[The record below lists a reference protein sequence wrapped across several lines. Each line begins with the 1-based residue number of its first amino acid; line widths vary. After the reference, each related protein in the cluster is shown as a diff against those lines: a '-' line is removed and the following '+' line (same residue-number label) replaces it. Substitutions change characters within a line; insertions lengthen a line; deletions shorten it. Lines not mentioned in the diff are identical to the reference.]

1 MSSKSYI
8 INKQT
13 SLFSKKNKQTRF
25 VTRTNTSQRDY
36 QLSSPQR
43 YLVETNAT
51 MFRPSIKAYN
61 NLSNISIYIYIYIK
75 AYNNVYSV
83 GVILCVIKW
92 ANVTS

>member
-13 SLFSKKNKQTRF
+13 SLFNKKNKQTRF

-61 NLSNISIYIYIYIK
+61 NLSNISIYIYILKHIIMF
-75 AYNNVYSV
+75 NQSV

>member
-13 SLFSKKNKQTRF
+13 SLFNKKNKQTRF

-61 NLSNISIYIYIYIK
+61 NLSNKSIYIYIYIK
-75 AYNNVYSV
+75 AYNNV
-83 GVILCVIKW
+83 
-92 ANVTS
+92 